1 MNMETK
7 ALIIAEFNANRA
19 ANINEIRTGYVG
31 GELTVDQFVKAVMTH
46 LVSEKTLKNYAYN
59 LLKYEA
65 PKAFAETLEMAIY
78 EVVEQSHPAY
88 IAKLSGDEK
97 RETVAYKRAAY
108 YAGQSCSK
116 Y

>member
-1 MNMETK
+1 METK

-31 GELTVDQFVKAVMTH
+31 GELTVDQFVKAVMNH
-46 LVSEKTLKNYAYN
+46 LVSEKSLKLYTYN

-88 IAKLSGDEK
+88 AAKLSGDEK
-97 RETVAYKRAAY
+97 RETAAYKREAY